1 MRQVEFFY
9 NVKGF
14 MNKLIFLI
22 FCCLLIIFAYNNE
35 CLTVESEQ
43 EKELRTRILSSLSSG
58 DLLKFDQF
66 RCVYHIKFGYS
77 SSIEEALQKGV
88 TDLLGEYHAVWNK
101 SGATELLDIRDV
113 TSRDNQTVPD
123 RSREYNLMFDYCF
136 LTDGKMSMLFDYNV
150 GQGNLASTQHI
161 ERPDTN
167 LPLTPDSYIYIQDIV
182 EYLTDSF
189 LIEKV
194 KVLKNQNLPVNK
206 INVNL
211 KQEHDTILISV
222 ESDPVNDW
230 AACVIEVDRTCGY
243 LPKKLISG
251 RGKSF
256 FRYIFISD
264 YFRFGDSKFFPK
276 KVLEIQPD
284 YKQISDDRYEI
295 RTDRFCVREFEVSVF
310 DPDSEFKSSDFEIV
324 LPRSVRI
331 FDAANDKSS
340 GYSGKKSDTIAVS
353 ALASIYRK
361 IQQDDLESKYSPVQ
375 HFQFSGFWLRVFLV
389 IIGIF
394 CIILGCFLNH
404 YYNKS

>member
-1 MRQVEFFY
+1 
-9 NVKGF
+9 

-43 EKELRTRILSSLSSG
+43 EKELKTKIISSLSSG

-77 SSIEEALQKGV
+77 SSVEESLQKGV

-101 SGATELLDIRDV
+101 SGETELLDIRDV
-113 TSRDNQTVPD
+113 TSRDNQTIPD
-123 RSREYNLMFDYCF
+123 RSRGYNLMFDYCF
-136 LTDGKMSMLFDYNV
+136 LTDGKMSMLFNYEV
-150 GQGNLASTQHI
+150 SQGNLASLQHI

-194 KVLKNQNLPVNK
+194 RILKTKNLLINK

-211 KQEHDTILISV
+211 KQEQDTILISA
-222 ESDPVNDW
+222 ESDPENKLF
-230 AACVIEVDRTCGY
+230 ACFFVLDKTCGY
-243 LPKKLISG
+243 LPKKIISG
-251 RGKSF
+251 GGVSAD
-256 FRYIFISD
+256 YTIISD
-264 YFRFGDSKFFPK
+264 YFCFENNKFFPK

-310 DPDSEFKSSDFEIV
+310 DPDMEFKSTDFEIV

-331 FDAANDKSS
+331 FDAANDNSS
-340 GYSGKKSDTIAVS
+340 GYHGKKSETIAVS
-353 ALASIYRK
+353 ALASIYQK
-361 IQQDDLESKYSPVQ
+361 IQQDDQESKYSPAQ
-375 HFQFSGFWLRVFLV
+375 HFQFSSFGLRVFLV

-394 CIILGCFLNH
+394 CIILGYFLNR
-404 YYNKS
+404 YYKKS